1 MKILTLA
8 GGYDQIALI
17 EELKVRGHQVLLAD
31 YLESP
36 VAKSYADCH
45 YKISTLDEEAVCALA
60 KREKVDLVTTACTD
74 QALLTVA
81 NVSERLGLSFYLSS
95 KKALEITNKRYM
107 KEKMSAS
114 GIPTA
119 RYIVLDDRDT
129 WESRIEEAGR
139 FPLVVKPCDCNSSKG
154 VTRVNTEQELV
165 SAVERAF
172 DLSRSGKVIAEEFV
186 EGDEISIDAWID
198 SEGGKILSV
207 TGTSKMREN
216 ADGFTIYQS
225 KYPFR
230 GIEGIRDQLE
240 AIVKKIAAAFEL
252 SNCPLLVQALVHE
265 NKVSVIEFSARM
277 GGGTKYKLIEYVSGI
292 PIMERY
298 VDRILGD
305 STQILHPT
313 WSDRKMELNYVY
325 AYNGTVTK
333 VTGLEEL
340 KEQGV
345 IKEYFLYQSMGSVI
359 QKRTT
364 SSDRVFGFLIA
375 EEDEGTLRKARE
387 CVLDRADILD
397 GDRSILYK
405 GCYQRTEAG

>member
-17 EELKVRGHQVLLAD
+17 EELKARGHQVLLAD
-31 YLESP
+31 YLENP
-36 VAKSYADCH
+36 VAKPYADYH
-45 YKISTLDEEAVCALA
+45 HRISTLDEEAVFSLA

-74 QALLTVA
+74 QALLTAA
-81 NVSERLGLSFYLSS
+81 NVSERLGLPFYLSS
-95 KKALEITNKRYM
+95 RKALEITDKRYM
-107 KEKMSAS
+107 KDKMAAN

-119 RYIVLDDRDT
+119 KYVVFEDRGT
-129 WESRIEEAGR
+129 WKSHIEEAGR

-154 VTRVNTEQELV
+154 VTRVNTEKEL
-165 SAVERAF
+165 ADGVERAF

-186 EGDEISIDAWID
+186 EGEEISIDAWID
-198 SEGGKILSV
+198 GEGEKILSV

-230 GIEGIRDQLE
+230 GMEGIRGQLE
-240 AIVKKIAAAFEL
+240 AIVKKIAATFEL
-252 SNCPLLVQALVHE
+252 SHCPLLVQALVRGDE
-265 NKVSVIEFSARM
+265 VSVIEFSARM

-292 PIMERY
+292 PIMEKY

-305 STQILHPT
+305 SAQVLHPT
-313 WSDRKMELNYVY
+313 WSEKKMELNYVY

-340 KEQGV
+340 KEQGF
-345 IKEYFLYQSMGSVI
+345 IKEFFQYQSVGSVI
-359 QKRTT
+359 RKRTT
-364 SSDRVFGFLIA
+364 SSDRVFGFLLA
-375 EEDEGTLRKARE
+375 EEDEETLRKTRKY
-387 CVLDRADILD
+387 VLDRVDVLD

-405 GCYQRTEAG
+405 GCFQ